1 LEKEVQKII
10 KEVYQGHVELNKIV
24 IPTSKKEKRQL
35 KYARVFFYISNLKEA
50 FNISRRI
57 EEAPPQER
65 AEKSEYEVI
74 LNCIVKLLNKN
85 DAFTKYSRAELYEYT
100 KKNQTNV
107 LHIKGIKHNEGEDST
122 VLSDEIKE
130 FI

>member
-122 VLSDEIKE
+122 VLSD
-130 FI
+130 